1 MKDVK
6 IHYKHKI
13 MMFYNINS
21 VCFST
26 SIPNCSFCQLDIDS
40 YMGRKKHSVDL
51 VQTSPT
57 LEQFDLALSALDK
70 KG

>member
-21 VCFST
+21 VCFLHQFLIVHSV
-26 SIPNCSFCQLDIDS
+26 N
-40 YMGRKKHSVDL
+40 YMGRRKHSVDL

-57 LEQFDLALSALDK
+57 
-70 KG
+70 

>member
-13 MMFYNINS
+13 MKFYNINS

-26 SIPNCSFCQLDIDS
+26 SIPNCSFCQRYIDS
-40 YMGRKKHSVDL
+40 YMGRRKHL
-51 VQTSPT
+51 HVQTSPT
-57 LEQFDLALSALDK
+57 LGQFDLALSALDK

>member
-13 MMFYNINS
+13 MMFYNMNS

-40 YMGRKKHSVDL
+40 YMGRKKLGL

-57 LEQFDLALSALDK
+57 FGQFDLALSALDK

>member
-40 YMGRKKHSVDL
+40 YMGRKKHSVGL

-57 LEQFDLALSALDK
+57 FGQFDLALSALDK

>member
-40 YMGRKKHSVDL
+40 YMARRNRQL
-51 VQTSPT
+51 
-57 LEQFDLALSALDK
+57 
-70 KG
+70 